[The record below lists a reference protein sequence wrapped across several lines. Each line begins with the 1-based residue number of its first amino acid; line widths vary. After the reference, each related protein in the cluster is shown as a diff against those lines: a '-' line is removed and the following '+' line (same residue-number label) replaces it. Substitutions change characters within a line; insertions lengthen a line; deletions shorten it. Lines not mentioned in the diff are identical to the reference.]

1 MQMFF
6 SKDGWD
12 TRWTVFRLLAI
23 ATNRQSN
30 FRESIQLT
38 LVFNGITQ
46 LRTTMDKFVNKE
58 SANRV
63 ISSWACCQGKQG
75 QTSSPETKDRST
87 TTKGRSNQVDIFV
100 FHLKN
105 TLNRPPL
112 TNLLANT
119 TATLTTLPRQLFY
132 SQAWWLSKKFPSGDS
147 KWWQRYKGILTRITT
162 KIPNIHCEKGDLTCH
177 TMINLGIYIRCHP
190 IRNVEISCICEQKTP
205 IQRSRFHLHG
215 YILYRWPHPAN
226 RKWAPFWEKWWS
238 GASVDLGISTYF
250 TVSTALLLRDDAKCE
265 NLYLYRKHWS
275 IVLQHTFPVEPSFGK
290 KQHRWWGTDI
300 DFEYAPTWVVTYF
313 ATSPSLRLNHDSDGE
328 MFRNLR

>member
-1 MQMFF
+1 MRHEMNRI
-6 SKDGWD
+6 STACNCDEST
-12 TRWTVFRLLAI
+12 TR
-23 ATNRQSN
+23 N

-132 SQAWWLSKKFPSGDS
+132 SQAW
-147 KWWQRYKGILTRITT
+147 
-162 KIPNIHCEKGDLTCH
+162 
-177 TMINLGIYIRCHP
+177 
-190 IRNVEISCICEQKTP
+190 
-205 IQRSRFHLHG
+205 
-215 YILYRWPHPAN
+215 
-226 RKWAPFWEKWWS
+226 
-238 GASVDLGISTYF
+238 
-250 TVSTALLLRDDAKCE
+250 
-265 NLYLYRKHWS
+265 
-275 IVLQHTFPVEPSFGK
+275 
-290 KQHRWWGTDI
+290 
-300 DFEYAPTWVVTYF
+300 
-313 ATSPSLRLNHDSDGE
+313 
-328 MFRNLR
+328 